1 MVELNVGGQG
11 SLPKVVNLEH
21 KTHLLQGIRRH
32 LIDLGPRLPNREAM
46 FFQLMS
52 VNERLRL
59 TLSEQHR
66 WDELRS
72 LLDQSLRESEYAIR
86 QFPRST
92 FARGWQASH
101 LGCLASVAERQGRTA
116 EREAI
121 HRRAIAGIDEWARID
136 PGDSPL
142 TQLTWHRRALA
153 RALVDQG
160 RRTEA
165 RDLLI
170 ANRRSLEECPP
181 DVLNCEPVVAERVLS
196 GLDFLHLGVGP
207 PPAPR
212 AESAGPPDPL
222 AMLGSPEADRLP
234 APIWANLAAR
244 ALHIG
249 DGSRRATFRESA
261 AAYQFTRQ
269 LQAVASD
276 QRNSQRLAAAVQ
288 TADRFVCLARLLVER
303 NPNDAAAHLVLAD
316 AYDQVKKNAW
326 RVEDRAAIERNLRLS
341 IDENKDALDLAPYD
355 EVARNEME
363 RHRRQLDEFLHP
375 R

>member
-11 SLPKVVNLEH
+11 SLPKAVSLAH
-21 KTHLLQGIRRH
+21 KSHLLQGIRRQ

-72 LLDQSLRESEYAIR
+72 LLDQSLRESEDAIR

-142 TQLTWHRRALA
+142 TQLLWHRR
-153 RALVDQG
+153 
-160 RRTEA
+160 
-165 RDLLI
+165 
-170 ANRRSLEECPP
+170 
-181 DVLNCEPVVAERVLS
+181 VLREP
-196 GLDFLHLGVGP
+196 
-207 PPAPR
+207 
-212 AESAGPPDPL
+212 
-222 AMLGSPEADRLP
+222 
-234 APIWANLAAR
+234 
-244 ALHIG
+244 
-249 DGSRRATFRESA
+249 
-261 AAYQFTRQ
+261 
-269 LQAVASD
+269 
-276 QRNSQRLAAAVQ
+276 
-288 TADRFVCLARLLVER
+288 
-303 NPNDAAAHLVLAD
+303 
-316 AYDQVKKNAW
+316 
-326 RVEDRAAIERNLRLS
+326 
-341 IDENKDALDLAPYD
+341 
-355 EVARNEME
+355 
-363 RHRRQLDEFLHP
+363 
-375 R
+375 